1 MSERKQA
8 HIGVFFQ
15 SVGYGVVWRHPDYA
29 KTDEFATYV
38 RFAQSAERG
47 LLDFVFF
54 GEGLV
59 VREHRDWFFGGIA
72 NGRPD
77 SLALIPALA
86 ATTSHVG
93 FVATIS
99 TTYNQPYELARQL
112 ASIDEVTGGRLGW
125 NVVTS
130 FSNSLAKDSGGD
142 QIAYNFS
149 KEKHLAHATRY
160 DRARE
165 FVTLIKR
172 LWDSWAPRAIVNDTV
187 DASQVYPLNHQ
198 GTWFAVK
205 GALDV
210 PRTPQGHPVIVQAG
224 QSEDGRDLAARI
236 TDVVFSP
243 YRDLAESKAYRDD
256 IQRRMQA
263 HGRDASQ
270 LRVLPG
276 LSVLV
281 APTEHEAH
289 AKANYYRELLF
300 TPAFM
305 RYLLS
310 EQSGYDFADVDLD
323 APFPDIDTS
332 NPDINGALVGRW
344 IGLARANGLT
354 VAQTIQQAL
363 PLWTIV
369 GTPANIA
376 DHIEQWLDA
385 GACDGFLLT
394 PSVFPNDLDDFVDLV
409 IPELQRRGRFRT
421 AYPGTTLRDSLGIAP
436 PAWQNPHAEY
446 AVPHH
451 EETK

>member
-1 MSERKQA
+1 MTPRKHA

-29 KTDEFATYV
+29 KTDVFATYV

-59 VREHRDWFFGGIA
+59 VREHRDQFFGGIA

-86 ATTSHVG
+86 ATTAHVG
-93 FVATIS
+93 FVATVS
-99 TTYNQPYELARQL
+99 STYNQPFELARQL
-112 ASIDEVTGGRLGW
+112 ASIDHVTGGRMAW

-142 QIAYNFS
+142 QIAFNFS

-172 LWDSWAPRAIVNDTV
+172 LWDSWAPAAVVDGQIDATQVHAVN
-187 DASQVYPLNHQ
+187 HH
-198 GTWFAVK
+198 GTWFDVN
-205 GALDV
+205 GPLDV

-243 YRDLAESKAYRDD
+243 HRDLAESKAYRDD
-256 IQRRMQA
+256 IKQRMQA
-263 HGRDASQ
+263 HGRDTTQ

-276 LSVLV
+276 LAVLV
-281 APTEHEAH
+281 APTEAEAQ
-289 AKANYYRELLF
+289 AKAAYYRELLF

-310 EQSGYDFADVDLD
+310 EQSGYDFANVDLD
-323 APFPDIDTS
+323 APFPAIDTN
-332 NPDINGALVGRW
+332 NPDINGALIGRW
-344 IGLARANGLT
+344 MGLSHTKGLT

-369 GTPANIA
+369 GTPAQIA

-385 GACDGFLLT
+385 EACDGFLLT

-421 AYPGTTLRDSLGIAP
+421 AYPGTTLRDSLGIAAP
-436 PAWQNPHAEY
+436 TWAHPVVED
-446 AVPHH
+446 AVPHG
-451 EETK
+451 EEQR